1 MQAEVLARQYT
12 PACIQEQGSKAYN
25 TTMTSLHPY
34 LQSAL
39 GGLMIGLASWWL
51 LVSLGRIAGISGI
64 AAALLPGRG
73 PASERAWQAAFLA
86 GLVLGGALFAQLLGA
101 GFLVGL
107 GTVMGSGCTS
117 GHGVCGLGRRS
128 VRSLAATATFMGTGM
143 ATVALLKLFQA

>member
-64 AAALLPGRG
+64 TAALLPGRG
-73 PASERAWQAAFLA
+73 PTSERAWQAAFLA
-86 GLVLGGALFAQLLGA
+86 GLVLGGALFAQLLHTPPPRCA
-101 GFLVGL
+101 PCPCCWARGFWWAWA
-107 GTVMGSGCTS
+107 
-117 GHGVCGLGRRS
+117 R
-128 VRSLAATATFMGTGM
+128 
-143 ATVALLKLFQA
+143 